1 MWNMPNA
8 RELAVSEIERCLEV
22 GAELV
27 SLARLNLAEV
37 PPELVRLKN
46 ISEVNLSFNKLTQ
59 LPEWLGEFTR
69 LETLVLSENAFV
81 SVPEMVRNF
90 SCLRAFSIDAN
101 RVREIPEWMFD
112 LPLEELGIDHNLIT
126 TLPEAFAGKKAAAHL
141 RAIDANH
148 NQIAHLPDAISELK
162 NLGWIGLAKN
172 GLKELPVGILKLKK
186 LRTLILEGNPELNL
200 PEGWNTRRTTAK
212 KTSQY
217 YFTHVRPILAAK
229 PKGIAVR
236 GTAIPGLE
244 KIEAAGTAA
253 DGLDTEEIISRLKK
267 WGRTAKLEVVEAD
280 EQSVQIHF
288 HELPEDLHG
297 LTKDIAKF
305 CPDVVEQDFGSYGEA
320 MEEPGDEAPQ
330 EMRELADGL
339 DLSLPRAALE
349 LLKRALARNKTL
361 RLWWD

>member
-148 NQIAHLPDAISELK
+148 NQIAHLPDA
-162 NLGWIGLAKN
+162 
-172 GLKELPVGILKLKK
+172 ILKLKK